1 MALGLATGV
10 IAQVVNTMGMTALPM
25 TICPPAKMTRPTS
38 TKYQK
43 PTSKRVL
50 GHVLNLAINALG
62 SYVHTSRLQYVEF
75 FGKFFEGGGQ
85 PFRPLKPATKYVY
98 VNNQNSR

>member
-1 MALGLATGV
+1 MGLDTVV
-10 IAQVVNTMGMTALPM
+10 IAQVVNTMGTLPGAN
-25 TICPPAKMTRPTS
+25 IIGA
-38 TKYQK
+38 
-43 PTSKRVL
+43 VVFVAVFLL

-98 VNNQNSR
+98 VNNQEE